1 MTINKIAP
9 VALLLLAV
17 ASSASAQEGV
27 MGVKDCME
35 YAVSNS
41 TKMRIRQAETG
52 DARIARRQAVL
63 AAFTPEISGGI
74 YTYYN
79 FGRTVD
85 PQTNTYVNTT
95 SFHNSYNLSAGINL
109 FNGFEAVNNMKITR
123 TSLQMGISQERQAEA
138 DICLATMEAY
148 YNAVY
153 YTLLS
158 KSYEEQCATAQEK
171 LELTRKQ
178 EKLGVKGYADVVQS
192 ESDLAKRRYEFT
204 NAENLRRDAL
214 ITLQDVMF
222 WPLDSVLTI
231 DTDIS
236 ADMVGVLQEDGGV
249 EGIISYAKA
258 YNPAA
263 IQALGKFNNA
273 KLELQTAKWQLLPS
287 FALYGGWS
295 TTYFQYPGGMS
306 TDPFRQQFLNN
317 GGEYVQL
324 SINIP
329 IYSRLSRQSNLAK
342 KRNALERSSAEYDQK
357 MRDIEA
363 EVRRA
368 VQDRDA
374 SSDAYLQAERYAEVQ
389 RENYRLNSKKYEQG
403 LISAIEYQ
411 TATNDY
417 LNSKA
422 EKMNS
427 LFKYLIKKSVVEY
440 YSGVAYLEQEYL

>member
-17 ASSASAQEGV
+17 AFSASAQEGV

-95 SFHNSYNLSAGINL
+95 SFHNSYSLSAGINL

-158 KSYEEQCATAQEK
+158 KSYEEQCTTAQEK

-236 ADMVGVLQEDGGV
+236 ADMVGVLQEDGEV

-273 KLELQTAKWQLLPS
+273 KLELQTAKW
-287 FALYGGWS
+287 
-295 TTYFQYPGGMS
+295 
-306 TDPFRQQFLNN
+306 
-317 GGEYVQL
+317 
-324 SINIP
+324 
-329 IYSRLSRQSNLAK
+329 
-342 KRNALERSSAEYDQK
+342 
-357 MRDIEA
+357 
-363 EVRRA
+363 
-368 VQDRDA
+368 
-374 SSDAYLQAERYAEVQ
+374 
-389 RENYRLNSKKYEQG
+389 
-403 LISAIEYQ
+403 
-411 TATNDY
+411 
-417 LNSKA
+417 
-422 EKMNS
+422 
-427 LFKYLIKKSVVEY
+427 
-440 YSGVAYLEQEYL
+440 

>member
-9 VALLLLAV
+9 IALLLLAV
-17 ASSASAQEGV
+17 ASSGSAQEGV

-95 SFHNSYNLSAGINL
+95 SFHNSYSLSAGINL

-158 KSYEEQCATAQEK
+158 KSYEEQCTTAQEK
-171 LELTRKQ
+171 LELTSKQ

-204 NAENLRRDAL
+204 NAQNLRRDAL

-236 ADMVGVLQEDGGV
+236 ADMVGVLQEDGEV

-263 IQALGKFNNA
+263 IQALGNFNNA

-295 TTYFQYPGGMS
+295 TTYFKYPGGMS

-389 RENYRLNSKKYEQG
+389 RENYRLNCKKYEQG

>member
-17 ASSASAQEGV
+17 AFSASAQEGV

-95 SFHNSYNLSAGINL
+95 SFHNSYSLSAGINL

-158 KSYEEQCATAQEK
+158 KSYEEQCATAQ
-171 LELTRKQ
+171 
-178 EKLGVKGYADVVQS
+178 
-192 ESDLAKRRYEFT
+192 
-204 NAENLRRDAL
+204 
-214 ITLQDVMF
+214 
-222 WPLDSVLTI
+222 
-231 DTDIS
+231 
-236 ADMVGVLQEDGGV
+236 
-249 EGIISYAKA
+249 
-258 YNPAA
+258 
-263 IQALGKFNNA
+263 
-273 KLELQTAKWQLLPS
+273 
-287 FALYGGWS
+287 
-295 TTYFQYPGGMS
+295 
-306 TDPFRQQFLNN
+306 
-317 GGEYVQL
+317 
-324 SINIP
+324 
-329 IYSRLSRQSNLAK
+329 
-342 KRNALERSSAEYDQK
+342 
-357 MRDIEA
+357 
-363 EVRRA
+363 
-368 VQDRDA
+368 
-374 SSDAYLQAERYAEVQ
+374 
-389 RENYRLNSKKYEQG
+389 
-403 LISAIEYQ
+403 
-411 TATNDY
+411 
-417 LNSKA
+417 
-422 EKMNS
+422 
-427 LFKYLIKKSVVEY
+427 
-440 YSGVAYLEQEYL
+440 

>member
-1 MTINKIAP
+1 MIP
-9 VALLLLAV
+9 VVLLLLSV
-17 ASSASAQEGV
+17 AFSASAQEGV

-63 AAFTPEISGGI
+63 AAFTPEVSGGV

-123 TSLQMGISQERQAEA
+123 TSLEMGISQERQAEA

-153 YTLLS
+153 YTLLAQ
-158 KSYEEQCATAQEK
+158 SYGEQYATAQES
-171 LELTRKQ
+171 LDLTRKQ

-192 ESDLAKRRYEFT
+192 ESDLAKRRYEYT

-236 ADMVGVLQEDGGV
+236 ADRVDLLREAGEV
-249 EGIISYAKA
+249 ESIISYAKA

-295 TTYFQYPGGMS
+295 TTYFQYPGGMA
-306 TDPFRQQFLNN
+306 TDPFRQQFANN

-329 IYSRLSRQSNLAK
+329 IFNRLQTVTGIRRAKNNYRIAQEAYEQKRLELEKLSREAWQDWHAYRTQTTQMVHKVEADSIAYQLT
-342 KRNALERSSAEYDQK
+342 KRQFEEGLSTAIDLHTTSAQ
-357 MRDIEA
+357 
-363 EVRRA
+363 
-368 VQDRDA
+368 
-374 SSDAYLQAERYAEVQ
+374 L
-389 RENYRLNSKKYEQG
+389 
-403 LISAIEYQ
+403 
-411 TATNDY
+411 

-422 EKMNS
+422 TLLQCHLMAMVKEQ
-427 LFKYLIKKSVVEY
+427 LVRY
-440 YSGVAYLEQEYL
+440 YKGETIWTE